1 MPPPPWRPP
10 PSAPPPAPKPAHGT
24 CWVFSDPH
32 VERFD
37 GSRTEL
43 NLNPA
48 FKGAQPVHTLAKW
61 ADGILQSYR
70 CPALCGMSPPE
81 YFPCGSTGVVAI
93 AGRIRVPGTKT
104 PHSFVLARDSVIVDG
119 TAHDLGSAG
128 HWAPTTIPVG
138 KDGACTLS
146 RIVNPSAASV
156 AKLAGGKALSLREA
170 QELDTIKMPG
180 EYATVI
186 ECTGSGGAPVRVSTW
201 NWKEAHMPTDYLMN
215 TRIELPEED
224 AAGAGLCAGKA
235 LSECKDATVR
245 ALWPEALLADLKATC
260 GNHVKSCPAGTKEPA
275 ATEEPTTAPPTT
287 TEVTTTEAPPETKP
301 EYTTFN
307 KGAAC
312 EGNGAVSI
320 KTLADCS
327 AAGAALGLSDKTAV
341 DDGQNGVSYDPS
353 YCYFEGGSLK
363 FNSAGTNTGDCTDK
377 DTCVCLGE
385 CAGEGVVRRPRAE
398 GVREEIACDWD
409 KDAKECVAWEEQ
421 QGKRRRLRRRR
432 RR

>member
-1 MPPPPWRPP
+1 MLTAAVAEPAAVAPAAAAARRRRAAAAARRRRPSPPPPPPVAAAAEPPPP
-10 PSAPPPAPKPAHGT
+10 PSPPPSPPSPPPSPPPPSPPPPPPPPSPAAVAEPAAAEPVAAEPVAAAEPAAAEPVAAAAAVAAAAVPEPAAAVAEPAAAAPAAAEPVAAAVAASAVAAAAVGAAAGAERPRGT
-24 CWVFSDPH
+24 CWVFSDPPH

-48 FKGAQPVHTLAKW
+48 FKGAQPERTLAKW

-70 CPALCGMSPPE
+70 CPALCGDVAAQ

-93 AGRIRVPGTKT
+93 AGRIRVPGSKT

-128 HWAPTTIPVG
+128 HWAPTTIPMG

-224 AAGAGLCAGKA
+224 AAGAQPLRRQGA
-235 LSECKDATVR
+235 LRVQGCDGAR
-245 ALWPEALLADLKATC
+245 AVAR
-260 GNHVKSCPAGTKEPA
+260 G
-275 ATEEPTTAPPTT
+275 AP
-287 TEVTTTEAPPETKP
+287 
-301 EYTTFN
+301 
-307 KGAAC
+307 
-312 EGNGAVSI
+312 
-320 KTLADCS
+320 
-327 AAGAALGLSDKTAV
+327 
-341 DDGQNGVSYDPS
+341 
-353 YCYFEGGSLK
+353 
-363 FNSAGTNTGDCTDK
+363 
-377 DTCVCLGE
+377 
-385 CAGEGVVRRPRAE
+385 RRP
-398 GVREEIACDWD
+398 
-409 KDAKECVAWEEQ
+409 
-421 QGKRRRLRRRR
+421 QGDLRQPRQVLPGRD
-432 RR
+432 

>member
-1 MPPPPWRPP
+1 M
-10 PSAPPPAPKPAHGT
+10 
-24 CWVFSDPH
+24 
-32 VERFD
+32 
-37 GSRTEL
+37 
-43 NLNPA
+43 
-48 FKGAQPVHTLAKW
+48 
-61 ADGILQSYR
+61 
-70 CPALCGMSPPE
+70 
-81 YFPCGSTGVVAI
+81 
-93 AGRIRVPGTKT
+93 
-104 PHSFVLARDSVIVDG
+104 IVDG

-128 HWAPTTIPVG
+128 HWAPTTIPE

-170 QELDTIKMPG
+170 QELDTVKMPG

-224 AAGAGLCAGKA
+224 AAGAGLSAGKA

-287 TEVTTTEAPPETKP
+287 TEVTTTEAPPATKP

-327 AAGAALGLSDKTAV
+327 AAPRSASPTKRRWTTARTASPTIRPTATSRA
-341 DDGQNGVSYDPS
+341 GR
-353 YCYFEGGSLK
+353 LK
-363 FNSAGTNTGDCTDK
+363 FNSAGTWNTGDCTDK
-377 DTCVCLGE
+377 DVRLLGE
-385 CAGEGVVRRPRAE
+385 APNACCRLGQGRVQSMKGGLQVDEGHEDVH
-398 GVREEIACDWD
+398 
-409 KDAKECVAWEEQ
+409 
-421 QGKRRRLRRRR
+421 RRRR
-432 RR
+432 RRRGRRQGPVAAAAAEPAAAKPWPPIAAADVAAGDKPEYTTFNAGASCEANGAKPDQDARRLLGGRRRSGLSDTPAVDDGQDGVSYDPSRLATSRTGRSRRL